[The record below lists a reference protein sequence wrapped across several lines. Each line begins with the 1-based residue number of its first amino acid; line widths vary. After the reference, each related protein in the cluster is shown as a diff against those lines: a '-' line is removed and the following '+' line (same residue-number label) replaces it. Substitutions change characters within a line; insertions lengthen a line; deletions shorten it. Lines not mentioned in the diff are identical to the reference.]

1 MATVIHTWEEFEEWA
16 TKHHETEVATI
27 TVNSK
32 RLVEHAYIKAK
43 NRVTG
48 PQSIFIPDETCIDH
62 YFTSH
67 VLRPGF
73 RYLTEEANR
82 ILNDCKFDCV
92 LQPMEVV

>member
-1 MATVIHTWEEFEEWA
+1 MVTVIHTWKEFEEWA
-16 TKHHETEVATI
+16 EKHPETEVATLA
-27 TVNSK
+27 VNSE
-32 RLVEHAYIKAK
+32 RLSERAYIKAK

-48 PQSIFIPDETCIDH
+48 PQSIFIQDETHIDH

-73 RYLTEEANR
+73 HYLTEEANR
-82 ILNDCKFDCV
+82 ILKDCKFDCV

>member
-1 MATVIHTWEEFEEWA
+1 MVTVIHTWKEFEEWA
-16 TKHHETEVATI
+16 EEHPETEVATL
-27 TVNSK
+27 TVNSE
-32 RLVEHAYIKAK
+32 RLSERAYIKAK
-43 NRVTG
+43 NQVSG
-48 PQSIFIPDETCIDH
+48 PKQVFTQDETHIDH

-92 LQPMEVV
+92 LQPMEVI